1 MHSEATLG
9 PWRGTAADLQISTA
23 AGSGHCIANDRPDA
37 VARAVRE
44 LTGPVD

>member
-1 MHSEATLG
+1 MLSEATLG
-9 PWRGTAADLQISTA
+9 PWRGTAADLRISTA
-23 AGSGHCIANDRPDA
+23 AGSGYYIANDRPAA